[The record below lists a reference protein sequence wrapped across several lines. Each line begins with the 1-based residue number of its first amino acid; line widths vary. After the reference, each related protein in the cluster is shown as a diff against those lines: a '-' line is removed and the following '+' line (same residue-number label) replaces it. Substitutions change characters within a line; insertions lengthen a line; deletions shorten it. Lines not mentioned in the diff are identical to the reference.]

1 VLWRSCVFIAVFDQF
16 SNRKWNTRNCPW
28 ARARENMRSTN
39 VSLVFRV
46 WSEKVAIVAVFD
58 VHDEG
63 IPFLVSSAD
72 FCSRG
77 LLG

>member
-1 VLWRSCVFIAVFDQF
+1 
-16 SNRKWNTRNCPW
+16 
-28 ARARENMRSTN
+28 MRSTN

-77 LLG
+77 FLG